1 MELLK
6 DNLLRSKSLCDCK
19 NVFRHQFSN
28 IFSFTTENISGYL
41 EYFDFNNK
49 SLLTVGSSGDQI
61 LNSFYCGARNITLFD
76 INEYAKYYVYLKI
89 AAIASLNYKDFQDF
103 FFKRVNAF
111 NENEL
116 MFSKTFFKKLKNTLK
131 IFDYESFYFFDE
143 LFNSF
148 KGKVIRDR
156 MFNDAEYRNRVIKGF
171 NIYLHSE
178 NNYNRL
184 KSIIENINFKYING
198 NLFKDEIEGRYDNI
212 FLSNLCTVVDIYKF
226 FNLVKRIN
234 DNNLNIN
241 GSMLFAYLWDIQFES
256 DSFEEDWKDI
266 YKMPLVK
273 KFFKDYITEYH
284 QIKNDSDILFEQDYK
299 KDLVLIYRKK

>member
-19 NVFRHQFSN
+19 NIFRHQFSN

-116 MFSKTFFKKLKNTLK
+116 MFSKTFFK
-131 IFDYESFYFFDE
+131 
-143 LFNSF
+143 
-148 KGKVIRDR
+148 
-156 MFNDAEYRNRVIKGF
+156 
-171 NIYLHSE
+171 
-178 NNYNRL
+178 
-184 KSIIENINFKYING
+184 SIS
-198 NLFKDEIEGRYDNI
+198 L
-212 FLSNLCTVVDIYKF
+212 FLSVNAMVTAI
-226 FNLVKRIN
+226 IA
-234 DNNLNIN
+234 
-241 GSMLFAYLWDIQFES
+241 GSSA
-256 DSFEEDWKDI
+256 
-266 YKMPLVK
+266 
-273 KFFKDYITEYH
+273 
-284 QIKNDSDILFEQDYK
+284 
-299 KDLVLIYRKK
+299 